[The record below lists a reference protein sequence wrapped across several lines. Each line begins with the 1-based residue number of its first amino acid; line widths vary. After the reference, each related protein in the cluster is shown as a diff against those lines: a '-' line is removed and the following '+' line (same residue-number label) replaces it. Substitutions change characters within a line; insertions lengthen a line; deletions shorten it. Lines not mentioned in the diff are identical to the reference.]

1 MPNCGKRFSD
11 CLMNESQT
19 RLTKI
24 DPKLKAN
31 GWGTTADSYILTEVP
46 ITRGRISQTIKPRPM
61 KADYILQYK
70 GVKLAVVEAKSDEKP
85 VGEGVM
91 QAKEYAEKLKIRFTY
106 ATNGDAI
113 YQIDREAH
121 EEGEVEDFL
130 SPEELWKRTFG
141 DADEWRDK
149 FYAQPLYNDGQ
160 KVPRY
165 YQEIAIN
172 KVLDAIAA
180 GKNRILLTM
189 ATGTGKTFISFQIAY
204 KLFHTRWNVRKTGNR
219 PRILFL
225 ADRNILANQAFN
237 GFFGFANDALCRIT
251 PDSVRQNG
259 KVPTNASIFFTI
271 FQTFDSGEEDKP
283 NFGQYPRDFF
293 DFVII
298 DECHRG
304 GANDESRWRSIME
317 YFSSAVQL
325 GMTATPRR
333 DINANTYEYF
343 GKPVYEYSLKE
354 GIADGFLTPFRHC
367 KMQSNI
373 DDYIYSPED
382 EILSGEVEEGKVY
395 TENDFY
401 QGNITIRQRDE
412 ARVKEFL
419 SHIKE
424 DEKSLVFC
432 ATQDHAAKIRDMIN
446 KFHHGNPKYAVRVA
460 ANDGSLGEQYL
471 KEFQDNEKTIPTIL
485 TTSQKLSTG
494 VDALNVRNI
503 VLMRPIRSMI
513 EFKQIIGRGTRLY
526 DGKYYFTIYDFVKA
540 YEHFKDPDWDG
551 EEDIPD
557 IVPVVP
563 PADDWKMPEKK
574 TKPSKPERKPGEE
587 DEDKPDKLEIRLSAG
602 HTMSIK
608 HIKSDMFW
616 GPDGVPV
623 SAEEFLQMLF
633 GKLPEFFTDEAE
645 LREKWSSPTTRRE
658 LLNQMADQGYGEDV
672 LKQIRSLM
680 DADDCDLLD
689 VLEYI
694 AYQKRPVNRAA
705 RAQSAQLYT
714 GKQTPEQVAFIQ
726 YLVSV
731 YVKAGIDEL
740 DADRLPKLMANKYGT
755 IVEGTMALGGI
766 EQAKGTFYNFQRSLY
781 QQAI

>member
-1 MPNCGKRFSD
+1 
-11 CLMNESQT
+11 MNESQT

-24 DPKLKAN
+24 DPKLKSN
-31 GWGTTADSYILTEVP
+31 GWGTTADSYILTEVS
-46 ITRGRISQTIKPRPM
+46 ITRGRVSQTIKPRPM

-113 YQIDREAH
+113 YQIDMETG
-121 EEGEVEDFL
+121 EEGEVDDYL
-130 SPEELWKRTFG
+130 SPEELWQRTFG
-141 DADEWRDK
+141 DVDEWRDK

-172 KVLDAIAA
+172 RVLNAVAA

-204 KLFHTRWNVRKTGNR
+204 KLFHTRWNVKKTGNR

-225 ADRNILANQAFN
+225 ADRNILADQAFN

-251 PDSVRQNG
+251 PESVRKNG

-271 FQTFDSGEEDKP
+271 FQTFDSGDGEHR

-304 GANDESRWRSIME
+304 GANDESRWRGIME
-317 YFSSAVQL
+317 YFDSAVQL

-333 DINANTYEYF
+333 DTNANTYEYF

-412 ARVKEFL
+412 ARVREFMKY
-419 SHIKE
+419 IKE
-424 DEKSLVFC
+424 DEKTLVFC

-446 KFHHGNPKYAVRVA
+446 AYHHGNPKYAVRVA
-460 ANDGSLGEQYL
+460 ANDGELGNQYL

-503 VLMRPIRSMI
+503 VLLRPIRSMI

-540 YEHFKDPDWDG
+540 YEHFQDPVWDG
-551 EEDIPD
+551 EEDIPEEEGKA
-557 IVPVVP
+557 VPG
-563 PADDWKMPEKK
+563 DGE
-574 TKPSKPERKPGEE
+574 KPERPPRPRPEKPEE
-587 DEDKPDKLEIRLSAG
+587 EEEKPEKLEIRLSAG
-602 HTMSIK
+602 HTMNIK

-623 SAEEFLQMLF
+623 SAEEFLKMMF
-633 GKLPEFFTDEAE
+633 GKLPEFFANEAE
-645 LREKWSSPTTRRE
+645 LREKWSSPITRRE
-658 LLNQMADQGYGEDV
+658 LLNKMADQGYGEDV
-672 LKQIRSLM
+672 LKQIRTLI
-680 DADDCDLLD
+680 DAEECDLLD

-694 AYQKRPVNRAA
+694 AYQKRPVNRSI
-705 RAQSAQLYT
+705 RAQQANLYT
-714 GKQTPEQVAFIQ
+714 GEQTPEQMAFIQ

-740 DADRLPKLMANKYGT
+740 EEDRLPKLMQNKYGT
-755 IVEGTMALGGI
+755 IVEGISALGGI
-766 EQAKGTFYNFQRSLY
+766 DGAKGTFFNFQRNLY
-781 QQAI
+781 KQAI

>member
-1 MPNCGKRFSD
+1 
-11 CLMNESQT
+11 MNESQT
-19 RLTKI
+19 RLNKI
-24 DPKLKAN
+24 DPKLKSN

-46 ITRGRISQTIKPRPM
+46 ITRGRVSQTIKPRPM

-85 VGEGVM
+85 LGEGVM

-113 YQIDREAH
+113 YQIDMETG
-121 EEGEVEDFL
+121 EEGEVDDYL
-130 SPEELWKRTFG
+130 SPEELWKLTFG
-141 DADEWRDK
+141 DVDEWRDK

-172 KVLDAIAA
+172 KVLNAIAA
-180 GKNRILLTM
+180 GKHRILLTM

-225 ADRNILANQAFN
+225 ADRNILADQAFN

-251 PDSVRQNG
+251 PGSVRQNG

-271 FQTFDSGEEDKP
+271 FQTFESGEEDKP

-304 GANDESRWRSIME
+304 GANDESQWRGIME
-317 YFSSAVQL
+317 YFCSAVQL

-412 ARVKEFL
+412 ARVREFL

-424 DEKSLVFC
+424 DEKTLVFC

-446 KFHHGNPKYAVRVA
+446 AYHHGNPKYAVRVA
-460 ANDGSLGEQYL
+460 ANDGELGNQYL

-513 EFKQIIGRGTRLY
+513 EFKQIIGRGTRLF

-557 IVPVVP
+557 DIPENIP
-563 PADDWKMPEKK
+563 GDDWTMPEKK
-574 TKPSKPERKPGEE
+574 PRPGKPKPKPEEE
-587 DEDKPDKLEIRLSAG
+587 EDKPEKLEIRLSAG
-602 HTMSIK
+602 HTMNIK

-623 SAEEFLQMLF
+623 SAEEFLKMMF
-633 GKLPEFFTDEAE
+633 GKLPEFFTDEVE
-645 LREKWSSPTTRRE
+645 LREKWSSPITRRE

-672 LKQIRSLM
+672 LKQIRTLI
-680 DADDCDLLD
+680 DAEDCDLLD

-694 AYQKRPVNRAA
+694 AYQKRPVNRSL
-705 RAQSAQLYT
+705 RAQKANLYT
-714 GKQTPEQVAFIQ
+714 GEQTPEQMAFIQ

-740 DADRLPKLMANKYGT
+740 EEDRLPKLMQNKYGT
-755 IVEGTMALGGI
+755 IVEGISALGGI
-766 EQAKGTFYNFQRSLY
+766 DGAKGTFFNFQRNLY

>member
-1 MPNCGKRFSD
+1 
-11 CLMNESQT
+11 MNESQT
-19 RLTKI
+19 RLNKI
-24 DPKLKAN
+24 DPKLKEN
-31 GWGTTADSYILTEVP
+31 GWGTTPDSYILTEVP
-46 ITRGRISQTIKPRPM
+46 ITRGRVSQTIKPRPM

-70 GVKLAVVEAKSDEKP
+70 GVKLAIVEAKSDEKP

-113 YQIDREAH
+113 YQIDMETG
-121 EEGEVEDFL
+121 EEEIVNDYL
-130 SPEELWKRTFG
+130 NPEEIWQRTFG

-172 KVLDAIAA
+172 KVLNAVAA

-225 ADRNILANQAFN
+225 ADRNILADQAFN

-251 PDSVRQNG
+251 PESVRKNG

-271 FQTFDSGEEDKP
+271 FQTFDSGDGEHR
-283 NFGQYPRDFF
+283 NFGQYPKDFF

-304 GANDESRWRSIME
+304 GANDESRWRGIME
-317 YFSSAVQL
+317 YFDSAVQL

-333 DINANTYEYF
+333 DTNANTYEYF

-354 GIADGFLTPFRHC
+354 GIADGYLTPFRHC

-373 DDYIYSPED
+373 DDYIYTPED

-395 TENDFY
+395 TEKDFY

-412 ARVKEFL
+412 ARVQEFL
-419 SHIKE
+419 KYIGE
-424 DEKSLVFC
+424 NEKTLVFC

-446 KFHHGNPKYAVRVA
+446 RFHHGNPKYAVRVA
-460 ANDGSLGEQYL
+460 ANDGELGNQYL

-503 VLMRPIRSMI
+503 VLLRPIRSMI

-540 YEHFKDPDWDG
+540 YEHFQDPVWDG
-551 EEDIPD
+551 EEDAGEDSQENGYGLRID
-557 IVPVVP
+557 EDSLLEDSKERYVRVR
-563 PADDWKMPEKK
+563 PAQEK
-574 TKPSKPERKPGEE
+574 SEEDFKPE
-587 DEDKPDKLEIRLSAG
+587 KLEIRLSAG

-616 GPDGVPV
+616 GPNGVPV
-623 SAEEFLQMLF
+623 SAEEFLRIMF
-633 GKLPEFFTDEAE
+633 GKLPEFFNDEE
-645 LREKWSSPTTRRE
+645 NLREQWSSPITRRE
-658 LLNQMADQGYGEDV
+658 LLNKMADQGYGEDV
-672 LKQIRSLM
+672 LKNIRVLI
-680 DADDCDLLD
+680 DAEGCDLLD

-694 AYQKRPVNRAA
+694 AFQKKPVQRSV
-705 RAQSAQLYT
+705 RAQNANLYT

-731 YVKAGIDEL
+731 YIKAGIDEL

-755 IVEGTMALGGI
+755 IIDGTNALGGI
-766 EQAKGTFYNFQRSLY
+766 EQAKGTFFNFQRRLY
-781 QQAI
+781 RQAL

>member
-1 MPNCGKRFSD
+1 
-11 CLMNESQT
+11 MNESQT

-46 ITRGRISQTIKPRPM
+46 ITRGRVSQTIKPRPM

-113 YQIDREAH
+113 YQIDMETG
-121 EEGEVEDFL
+121 EEGEVDDYL
-130 SPEELWKRTFG
+130 SPEEIWKRTFG
-141 DADEWRDK
+141 DVDEWRDK

-172 KVLDAIAA
+172 KVLNAIAA
-180 GKNRILLTM
+180 GKQRILLTM

-225 ADRNILANQAFN
+225 ADRNILADQAFN

-251 PDSVRQNG
+251 PGSVRKDG

-271 FQTFDSGEEDKP
+271 FQTFESGEADKP

-304 GANDESRWRSIME
+304 GANDESRWRGIME
-317 YFSSAVQL
+317 YFSPAVQL

-333 DINANTYEYF
+333 DTNANTYEYF

-395 TENDFY
+395 TEKDFY
-401 QGNITIRQRDE
+401 QGNITIKQRDE

-424 DEKSLVFC
+424 DEKTLVFC
-432 ATQDHAAKIRDMIN
+432 ATQDHAAKVRDMIN
-446 KFHHGNPKYAVRVA
+446 AQHHGNPKYAVRVA
-460 ANDGSLGEQYL
+460 ANDGELGNQYL

-513 EFKQIIGRGTRLY
+513 EFKQIIGRGTRLF

-540 YEHFKDPDWDG
+540 YEHFKDPEWDG

-557 IVPVVP
+557 VVPVIP

-574 TKPSKPERKPGEE
+574 TRPSKPDHKP
-587 DEDKPDKLEIRLSAG
+587 DDVEDKPEKLEIRLSTG
-602 HTMSIK
+602 HTIGIK

-623 SAEEFLQMLF
+623 SAEEFLTMMF
-633 GKLPEFFTDEAE
+633 GKLPEFFANEAE

-694 AYQKRPVNRAA
+694 AYQKKPVNRAV
-705 RAQSAQLYT
+705 RAQKAKLYT
-714 GKQTPEQVAFIQ
+714 GQQTPEQMAFIQ

-740 DADRLPKLMANKYGT
+740 EADRLPKLMANKYGT
-755 IVEGTMALGGI
+755 ILEGTNALGGI
-766 EQAKGTFYNFQRSLY
+766 EGARGTFYNFQRNLY
-781 QQAI
+781 KQAI

>member
-1 MPNCGKRFSD
+1 
-11 CLMNESQT
+11 MNESQT

-31 GWGTTADSYILTEVP
+31 GWGVAADSYILTEVP
-46 ITRGRISQTIKPRPM
+46 ITRGRISQSIKPRPM

-113 YQIDREAH
+113 YQIDMETG
-121 EEGEVEDFL
+121 EEGEVDDYL

-141 DADEWRDK
+141 DVDEWRDK

-204 KLFHTRWNVRKTGNR
+204 KLFHTRWTVKKTGNR

-225 ADRNILANQAFN
+225 AHRNILANQAFN
-237 GFFGFANDALCRIT
+237 GFFGFSNDALCRID
-251 PDSVRQNG
+251 PDKIRKDG

-271 FQTFDSGEEDKP
+271 FQTFDSGDGEKR

-293 DFVII
+293 DLVII
-298 DECHRG
+298 DECHAG
-304 GANDESRWRSIME
+304 GANDESRWRGIME
-317 YFSSAVQL
+317 YFDSAVQL

-333 DINANTYEYF
+333 DANANTYAYF

-354 GIADGFLTPFRHC
+354 GISDGYLTPFRHC

-382 EILSGEVEEGKVY
+382 EIVSGEVEEGKVY
-395 TENDFY
+395 TEKDFY
-401 QGNITIRQRDE
+401 QGNIYIRQRDE
-412 ARVKEFL
+412 ARVQELLKY
-419 SHIKE
+419 IQD
-424 DEKSLVFC
+424 DEKTIVFC
-432 ATQDHAAKIRDMIN
+432 ATQDHAAQIRDMLN
-446 KFHHGNPKYAVRVA
+446 KFHHGNPRYAARVV
-460 ANDGSLGEQYL
+460 ANDGELGNQYL
-471 KEFQDNEKTIPTIL
+471 KDFQDNERTIPTVL
-485 TTSQKLSTG
+485 TTSRKLSTG

-503 VLMRPIRSMI
+503 VLLRPIRSMV

-540 YEHFKDPDWDG
+540 YENFQDPSWDG
-551 EEDIPD
+551 EEDFGAAD
-557 IVPVVP
+557 VVDGYGP
-563 PADDWKMPEKK
+563 KEDDQKMLQAPSTPYHARKKSTPE
-574 TKPSKPERKPGEE
+574 EE
-587 DEDKPDKLEIRLSAG
+587 EDKPEKLEIRLSSG
-602 HTMSIK
+602 HTIGIK

-623 SAEEFLQMLF
+623 SAEAFLKMMF

-645 LREKWSSPTTRRE
+645 LREQWSSPTTRRE
-658 LLNQMADQGYGEDV
+658 LLNKMADQGYGEDV
-672 LKQIRSLM
+672 LKQIRSLI

-694 AYQKRPVNRAA
+694 AFQKRPVNRSVRVQKAN
-705 RAQSAQLYT
+705 LFT
-714 GKQTPEQVAFIQ
+714 GDQTPEQVSFIQ

-740 DADRLPKLMANKYGT
+740 EADRLPKLMANKYGT
-755 IVEGTMALGGI
+755 ILEGTNALGGI
-766 EQAKGTFYNFQRSLY
+766 EGARGTFYNFQRRLY

>member
-1 MPNCGKRFSD
+1 
-11 CLMNESQT
+11 
-19 RLTKI
+19 
-24 DPKLKAN
+24 
-31 GWGTTADSYILTEVP
+31 
-46 ITRGRISQTIKPRPM
+46 
-61 KADYILQYK
+61 
-70 GVKLAVVEAKSDEKP
+70 
-85 VGEGVM
+85 
-91 QAKEYAEKLKIRFTY
+91 
-106 ATNGDAI
+106 
-113 YQIDREAH
+113 
-121 EEGEVEDFL
+121 
-130 SPEELWKRTFG
+130 
-141 DADEWRDK
+141 
-149 FYAQPLYNDGQ
+149 
-160 KVPRY
+160 
-165 YQEIAIN
+165 
-172 KVLDAIAA
+172 
-180 GKNRILLTM
+180 M

-225 ADRNILANQAFN
+225 ADRNILADQAFN

-251 PDSVRQNG
+251 PGSVRQNG

-271 FQTFDSGEEDKP
+271 FQTFESGEEDKP

-304 GANDESRWRSIME
+304 GANDESRWRGIME
-317 YFSSAVQL
+317 YFDSAVQL

-333 DINANTYEYF
+333 DTNANTYEYF

-354 GIADGFLTPFRHC
+354 GISDGFLTPFRHC

-395 TENDFY
+395 TEKDFY

-412 ARVKEFL
+412 ARVQEFMKY
-419 SHIKE
+419 IKE
-424 DEKSLVFC
+424 DEKTLVFC

-446 KFHHGNPKYAVRVA
+446 AYHHGNPKYAVRVA
-460 ANDGSLGEQYL
+460 ANDGELGNQYL

-503 VLMRPIRSMI
+503 VLLRPIRSMI

-526 DGKYYFTIYDFVKA
+526 EGKYYFTIYDFVKA
-540 YEHFKDPDWDG
+540 YEHFQDPVWDG

-557 IVPVVP
+557 DDPDDIKWSLTND
-563 PADDWKMPEKK
+563 DDWKMPEKK
-574 TKPSKPERKPGEE
+574 AKSAKEDNQEGEEEKPE
-587 DEDKPDKLEIRLSAG
+587 KLEIRLSSG
-602 HTMSIK
+602 HTMNIK

-623 SAEEFLQMLF
+623 SAEEFLKMMF
-633 GKLPEFFTDEAE
+633 GKLPEFFADKEE
-645 LREKWSSPTTRRE
+645 LREKWSSPITRRE

-672 LKQIRSLM
+672 LKQIRDLI
-680 DADDCDLLD
+680 DAEDCDLLD

-694 AYQKRPVNRAA
+694 AYQKKPVNRSV
-705 RAQSAQLYT
+705 RAQKANLYT
-714 GKQTPEQVAFIQ
+714 GEQTPEQMAFIQ

-755 IVEGTMALGGI
+755 IKEGADALGGV
-766 EQAKGTFYNFQRSLY
+766 EQAKGTFYNFQRCLY
-781 QQAI
+781 LQAV

>member
-1 MPNCGKRFSD
+1 
-11 CLMNESQT
+11 MNESQT
-19 RLTKI
+19 RLNKI
-24 DPKLKAN
+24 DPKLKSN

-46 ITRGRISQTIKPRPM
+46 ITRGRVSQTIKPRPM

-106 ATNGDAI
+106 ATNGDVI
-113 YQIDREAH
+113 YQIDMETG
-121 EEGEVEDFL
+121 EEGEVDDYL
-130 SPEELWKRTFG
+130 SPEELWKLTFG
-141 DADEWRDK
+141 DVDEWRDK

-165 YQEIAIN
+165 YQEIAIS
-172 KVLDAIAA
+172 KVLNAIAA
-180 GKNRILLTM
+180 GKQRILLTM

-225 ADRNILANQAFN
+225 ADRNILADQAFN

-251 PDSVRQNG
+251 PGSVRQNG

-271 FQTFDSGEEDKP
+271 FQTFESGEEDKP

-304 GANDESRWRSIME
+304 GANDESRWRGIME

-354 GIADGFLTPFRHC
+354 GITDGFLTPFRHC

-412 ARVKEFL
+412 ARVREFL

-424 DEKSLVFC
+424 DEKTLVFC

-446 KFHHGNPKYAVRVA
+446 AYHHGNPKYAVRVA
-460 ANDGSLGEQYL
+460 ANDGELGNQYL

-503 VLMRPIRSMI
+503 VLMRPVRSMI
-513 EFKQIIGRGTRLY
+513 EFKQIIGRGTRLF

-557 IVPVVP
+557 DIPESIP
-563 PADDWKMPEKK
+563 GDDWTMPEKK
-574 TKPSKPERKPGEE
+574 SRPGKPKPKPEEE
-587 DEDKPDKLEIRLSAG
+587 EDKPEKLEIRLSAG

-623 SAEEFLQMLF
+623 SAEEFLKMMF

-645 LREKWSSPTTRRE
+645 LREKWSSPITRRE
-658 LLNQMADQGYGEDV
+658 LLNKMADQGYGEDV
-672 LKQIRSLM
+672 LKQIRTLI
-680 DADDCDLLD
+680 DAEDCDLLD

-694 AYQKRPVNRAA
+694 AYQKHPVNRSL
-705 RAQSAQLYT
+705 RAQKANLYA
-714 GKQTPEQVAFIQ
+714 GEQTPEQMAFIQ

-740 DADRLPKLMANKYGT
+740 EEDRLPKLMQNKYGT
-755 IVEGTMALGGI
+755 IVDGVSALGGI
-766 EQAKGTFYNFQRSLY
+766 DGAKGTFFNFQRSLY

>member
-1 MPNCGKRFSD
+1 
-11 CLMNESQT
+11 MNESQT
-19 RLTKI
+19 RLNKI
-24 DPKLKAN
+24 DPKLKSN

-70 GVKLAVVEAKSDEKP
+70 GVKLAIVEAKSDEKP

-106 ATNGDAI
+106 ATNGDVI
-113 YQIDREAH
+113 YQIDMQTG
-121 EEGEVEDFL
+121 EEGEVDDYL
-130 SPEELWKRTFG
+130 SPEEIWKQTFG
-141 DADEWRDK
+141 DVDEWRDK

-172 KVLDAIAA
+172 KVLNAIAA

-225 ADRNILANQAFN
+225 ADRNILADQAFN

-251 PDSVRQNG
+251 PESVRKNG

-271 FQTFDSGEEDKP
+271 FQTFDSGDGEHR

-304 GANDESRWRSIME
+304 GANDESRWRGIME
-317 YFSSAVQL
+317 YFDSAVQL

-333 DINANTYEYF
+333 DTNANTYEYF

-354 GIADGFLTPFRHC
+354 GIADGYLTPFRHC

-373 DDYIYSPED
+373 DDYIYTPED

-395 TENDFY
+395 TEKDFY
-401 QGNITIRQRDE
+401 QGNITIKQRDE
-412 ARVKEFL
+412 ARVQEFL
-419 SHIKE
+419 KYIKD
-424 DEKSLVFC
+424 DEKTLVFC

-446 KFHHGNPKYAVRVA
+446 KFHHGNPKYAVRVT
-460 ANDGSLGEQYL
+460 ANDGELGNQYL
-471 KEFQDNEKTIPTIL
+471 KAFQDNEKVIPTIL

-503 VLMRPIRSMI
+503 VLLRPINSMI

-540 YEHFKDPDWDG
+540 YENFQDKDWDG

-557 IVPVVP
+557 LPDNPFVPE
-563 PADDWKMPEKK
+563 DPEKPQRPK
-574 TKPSKPERKPGEE
+574 RPQKDTSDKPEEP
-587 DEDKPDKLEIRLSAG
+587 EDKPEKLEIRLSAG
-602 HTMSIK
+602 HTIGIK

-616 GPDGVPV
+616 GPDGVPI
-623 SAEEFLQMLF
+623 SAEEFLKMLF
-633 GKLPEFFTDEAE
+633 GKLPEFFADEAD
-645 LREKWSSPTTRRE
+645 LREKWSAPTTRRA
-658 LLNQMADQGYGEDV
+658 LLNKMADQGYGEDV

-694 AYQKRPVNRAA
+694 AFQKRPVNRSIRVQKAN
-705 RAQSAQLYT
+705 LYT
-714 GKQTPEQVAFIQ
+714 GKQTTEQMAFIQ
-726 YLVSV
+726 YLASV
-731 YVKAGIDEL
+731 YIKAGIDEL
-740 DADRLPKLMANKYGT
+740 EADRLPKLMTNKYGT
-755 IVEGTMALGGI
+755 IVEGTAALGGI
-766 EQAKGTFYNFQRSLY
+766 EQAIWTFNNFQRSLY

>member
-1 MPNCGKRFSD
+1 
-11 CLMNESQT
+11 MNESQT

-24 DPKLKAN
+24 DPKLKEN
-31 GWGTTADSYILTEVP
+31 GWGTTADSYILTEFP
-46 ITRGRISQTIKPRPM
+46 ITRGRISQTVRPRPM

-85 VGEGVM
+85 VGEGIM
-91 QAKEYAEKLKIRFTY
+91 QAKEYAEKLNIRFTY
-106 ATNGDAI
+106 ATNGNVI
-113 YQIDREAH
+113 YQIDMETG
-121 EEGEVEDFL
+121 EEGEVEDYL

-141 DADEWRDK
+141 DVDEWRDK

-172 KVLDAIAA
+172 KVLDAVA
-180 GKNRILLTM
+180 GGKKRILLTM

-204 KLFHTRWNVRKTGNR
+204 KLFHTRWNVRKTGTR

-237 GFFGFANDALCRIT
+237 GFYGFSQDALTRIT
-251 PDSVRQNG
+251 PESIRKDG

-271 FQTFDSGEEDKP
+271 FQTFDSGDGEHR

-304 GANDESRWRSIME
+304 GANDESRWRGIME
-317 YFSSAVQL
+317 YFDSAVQL

-333 DINANTYEYF
+333 DTNANTYEYF

-354 GIADGFLTPFRHC
+354 GIADGYLTPFRHC

-382 EILSGEVEEGKVY
+382 EVLSGEVEEGKVY
-395 TENDFY
+395 TEKDFY

-412 ARVKEFL
+412 ARVQEFL
-419 SHIKE
+419 RYIKA
-424 DEKSLVFC
+424 DEKTLVFC

-460 ANDGSLGEQYL
+460 ANDGALGEQYL
-471 KEFQDNEKTIPTIL
+471 KDFQDNERTIPTIL

-503 VLMRPIRSMI
+503 VLLRPIHSMI

-540 YEHFKDPDWDG
+540 YENFQDPDWDG
-551 EEDIPD
+551 EEDLTPSSVVD
-557 IVPVVP
+557 GYGPMEDPVAVL
-563 PADDWKMPEKK
+563 DDSGGSNPLRRR
-574 TKPSKPERKPGEE
+574 PKPE
-587 DEDKPDKLEIRLSAG
+587 DVDKPEKLEIRLSAG
-602 HTMSIK
+602 HTLNIK

-623 SAEEFLQMLF
+623 SAEEFLRMMF
-633 GKLPEFFTDEAE
+633 GKLPEFFTDETE
-645 LREKWSSPTTRRE
+645 LREQWSSPMTRRE
-658 LLNQMADQGYGEDV
+658 LLNKMADQGYGEDV
-672 LKQIRSLM
+672 LKQIRSLI

-694 AYQKRPVNRAA
+694 AFQKRPVNRSIRVQKAK
-705 RAQSAQLYT
+705 LYT
-714 GKQTPEQVAFIQ
+714 GEQTPEQVSFIQ

-740 DADRLPKLMANKYGT
+740 EADRLPKLMANKYGT
-755 IVEGTMALGGI
+755 ILEGTNALGGI
-766 EQAKGTFYNFQRSLY
+766 EQARSTFYSFQRNLY
-781 QQAI
+781 KHAI